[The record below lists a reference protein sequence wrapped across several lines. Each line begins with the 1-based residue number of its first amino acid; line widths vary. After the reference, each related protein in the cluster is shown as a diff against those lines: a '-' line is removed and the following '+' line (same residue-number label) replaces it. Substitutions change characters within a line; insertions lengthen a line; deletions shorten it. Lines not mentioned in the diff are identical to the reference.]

1 MPGGFTPM
9 ASTCGCS
16 NSSDGWGDKEPE
28 FLWSSQGMAGMGQVV
43 VPPQDGP
50 SPAPEG
56 DTGVC
61 DAAENIVEIAAGNP
75 DFSTLVAA
83 VQAAGFVE
91 ALSAE
96 GPLDVFAPTN
106 QAFATFLLHWAS
118 PPKSSSPYRVVG
130 QVLSYH
136 GATLDVSGST
146 VTDAAGQV
154 INILATV
161 PASNGQIF
169 VMTVFSFQEAMS
181 LSLSHLPRRP
191 QPQRETREYATLPK
205 TLLRLLLETQTSVPW
220 WLLCRRWF
228 VEALSAEGPLD
239 LLADTELLAQVLSY
253 HVVVDGASCDTP
265 LSGVVTTL
273 QGATLDVSGST
284 VTDAAGQVIN
294 ILAAVPASN
303 GQIFVID
310 GVLLPQAPGGDEPVP
325 EPPTAEAPA
334 PEGDT
339 GVCDASENIVEIAA
353 GNPDFSTLVAAVQ
366 AAGFVEALSAEGPLD
381 VFAPTNQAF
390 ADLLAALG
398 ITAEELLADTEL
410 LAQVLSYH
418 VVVDGASCDTPLSGV
433 VTTLQGATL
442 DVSGSTV
449 TDAAG
454 QVINILAAV
463 PASNGQIFVIDG
475 VLLPQAPGGDE
486 PVPEPPT
493 AEAPAP
499 EGDTGVCDATENIV
513 EIAAGNPDFSTLVAA
528 VQAAGF
534 VEALSA
540 EGPLDV
546 FAPTNQAFA
555 DLLAALGITAEEL
568 LADTELLAQVLSY
581 HVVVDGASCDTPLSG
596 VVTTLQ
602 GATIDVSGSTVT
614 DGSGQEINILDTF
627 LPPMG
632 RSLSSTVFSF
642 HSLRSVLPQNN

>member
-1 MPGGFTPM
+1 MKFILSLMLVAALVGAATP
-9 ASTCGCS
+9 A
-16 NSSDGWGDKEPE
+16 
-28 FLWSSQGMAGMGQVV
+28 MAGATRSLNSFGHHKAWPAWGKWWSHHKM
-43 VPPQDGP
+43 GP
-50 SPAPEG
+50 SPAGDVPAPEG

-61 DAAENIVEIAAGNP
+61 DATENIVEIAAGNP

-106 QAFATFLLHWAS
+106 QAFADLL
-118 PPKSSSPYRVVG
+118 
-130 QVLSYH
+130 
-136 GATLDVSGST
+136 
-146 VTDAAGQV
+146 AALG
-154 INILATV
+154 IT
-161 PASNGQIF
+161 
-169 VMTVFSFQEAMS
+169 
-181 LSLSHLPRRP
+181 
-191 QPQRETREYATLPK
+191 
-205 TLLRLLLETQTSVPW
+205 
-220 WLLCRRWF
+220 
-228 VEALSAEGPLD
+228 AEE

-294 ILAAVPASN
+294 ILATVPASN

-310 GVLLPQAPGGDEPVP
+310 GVLLPGGNEPVP

-339 GVCDASENIVEIAA
+339 GVCDATENIVEIAA

-614 DGSGQEINILDTF
+614 DGSGQEINILDTVPASNGQIF
-627 LPPMG
+627 VIDGVL
-632 RSLSSTVFSF
+632 
-642 HSLRSVLPQNN
+642 LPQLTVSPSSE